1 MKSAILVKSK
11 KPLVIDEVMLPKEL
25 EFGQVLVKI
34 FYSGI
39 CGSQI
44 NEIDSIKEPD
54 KYLPHLLGHEGSG
67 VVEKIGPG
75 VSRVKPGD
83 HVVLHWRKGSGI
95 ESNTPNYIWNGKK
108 LNAGRVT
115 TFNEKAVVSEN
126 RLTPINK
133 DFDLKLAPLFGC
145 SVTTAFGV
153 VNNDAKVKIGQS
165 VVIFGVGGVGLN
177 IAQAANMVS
186 ANPIIG
192 VDVLQEKLIIGKKF
206 GLTNIF
212 KAGSKNLDDK
222 INRLVGG
229 KGADVVI
236 ETTGNSK
243 IIEKAYN
250 LTSPDG
256 KTILVG
262 VPSRNINI
270 YSLPLHFKKIL
281 TGSHGGSAI
290 PDIEIPRYIRLINKK
305 KMTLKNIITHEFS
318 LDDINKAIALFRT
331 GKAGRIVIKMN

>member
-11 KPLVIDEVMLPKEL
+11 KPLVIGEVILPKEL

-83 HVVLHWRKGSGI
+83 HVVLHWRKGSGL
-95 ESNTPNYIWNGKK
+95 ESSNPNYFWNGKK

-115 TFNEKAVVSEN
+115 TFNEKAIVSEN

-177 IAQAANMVS
+177 ISQAANMVS

-192 VDVLQEKLIIGKKF
+192 VDVLPEKLTIGKKF

-212 KAGSKNLDDK
+212 KANTKNLDDK
-222 INRLVGG
+222 INKLVGG
-229 KGADVVI
+229 NGADVVI

-262 VPSRNINI
+262 VPSKNINI

-305 KMTLKNIITHEFS
+305 KMTLKNIITHVFS

-331 GKAGRIVIKMN
+331 GRAGRIVIKMD